1 MILLSFIKRGHFHRS
16 FSLAFIYI
24 TLPIDDDDDDDD
36 DELYSCVDVF
46 S

>member
-1 MILLSFIKRGHFHRS
+1 MLKKLKQKKHK
-16 FSLAFIYI
+16 Y
-24 TLPIDDDDDDDD
+24 LPLDEKLTMTTFLKFDNDDD

>member
-1 MILLSFIKRGHFHRS
+1 MPISLGFLEWGCPKRGD
-16 FSLAFIYI
+16 AN
-24 TLPIDDDDDDDD
+24 DDDDD

>member
-1 MILLSFIKRGHFHRS
+1 MGKW
-16 FSLAFIYI
+16 
-24 TLPIDDDDDDDD
+24 PIFDQNHDDDHDDD

>member
-1 MILLSFIKRGHFHRS
+1 MPISLRFLEWGCPKRGDAHE
-16 FSLAFIYI
+16 
-24 TLPIDDDDDDDD
+24 DDDDDD